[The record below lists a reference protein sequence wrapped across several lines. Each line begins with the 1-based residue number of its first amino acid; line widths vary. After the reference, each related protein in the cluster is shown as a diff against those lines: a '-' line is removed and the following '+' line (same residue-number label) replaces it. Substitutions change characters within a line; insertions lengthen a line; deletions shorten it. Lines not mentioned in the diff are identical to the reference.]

1 MANTTFIFKVKFNQ
15 SLLQRQKILIKCGK
29 NLKTIFNAEII
40 KCENAFVD
48 LKSNLALLSLDPDI
62 LYKKLK
68 FYRFDELSDKWYKS
82 FLSGRAEIV
91 KIGDKISSS
100 QPLTSGIPQ
109 GGDII
114 PSNFLSF
121 MSQICRNG

>member
-68 FYRFDELSDKWYKS
+68 FYRFDELLDKWYKS

-91 KIGDKISSS
+91 
-100 QPLTSGIPQ
+100 
-109 GGDII
+109 
-114 PSNFLSF
+114 
-121 MSQICRNG
+121 